1 MIFIWWSW
9 DYYWFLGRDVWD
21 YRFFMLPLSP
31 TIIDGKLRFA
41 VSYAFCIVKVYY
53 ILLLQDL
60 MLLRTMR
67 FALSEMP
74 LIYYIR
80 VICLSTQSQSSLTNN
95 FSTYKHLSEQAARQ
109 ATTTLFCDCQST
121 ALGKRLCQP
130 QTTKEA
136 SKPTS
141 DYVCHKWLRRWATWQ
156 TITQL
161 TNDTIYIFIN
171 LLNLLYHETT

>member
-1 MIFIWWSW
+1 MGLLLIFGERC
-9 DYYWFLGRDVWD
+9 LGLS
-21 YRFFMLPLSP
+21 FFMLPLSP

-95 FSTYKHLSEQAARQ
+95 FSICIHLSEQAARQ
-109 ATTTLFCDCQST
+109 ATSTLFCDCQSP

-130 QTTKEA
+130 QTT
-136 SKPTS
+136 
-141 DYVCHKWLRRWATWQ
+141 RRQANRQATMSA
-156 TITQL
+156 I
-161 TNDTIYIFIN
+161 ND
-171 LLNLLYHETT
+171 

>member
-1 MIFIWWSW
+1 MGLLLIFGERCLGLSIFYATFVS
-9 DYYWFLGRDVWD
+9 YY
-21 YRFFMLPLSP
+21 YRWQTPLCCELCDLHSQCLLH
-31 TIIDGKLRFA
+31 TIIA
-41 VSYAFCIVKVYY
+41 VG
-53 ILLLQDL
+53 L

-95 FSTYKHLSEQAARQ
+95 FSICIHLSEQAARQ
-109 ATTTLFCDCQST
+109 ATSTLFCDCQSP

-130 QTTKEA
+130 QTTKES

-141 DYVCHKWLRRWATWQ
+141 DYVCHK
-156 TITQL
+156 
-161 TNDTIYIFIN
+161 
-171 LLNLLYHETT
+171 